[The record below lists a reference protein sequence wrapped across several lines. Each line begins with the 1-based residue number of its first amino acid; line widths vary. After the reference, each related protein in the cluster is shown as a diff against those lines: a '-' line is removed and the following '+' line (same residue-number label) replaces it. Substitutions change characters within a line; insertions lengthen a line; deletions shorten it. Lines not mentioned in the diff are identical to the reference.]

1 MFGHDAFDADLAKLY
16 AELVNDG
23 CIGKDP
29 AGSSSSASVVVPE
42 ADPANLIVAAPV
54 ASSAV
59 PTTNL
64 IAMPAGDLQLDLSEF
79 LNGFDDDETV
89 ADLPPLVASSPTTS
103 APATP
108 VVPAFTANA
117 LAPLYNLTSPAVYP
131 IPVPTL
137 PPQAPAP
144 SAQVAPIIPA
154 AGAAYPSAVPTTPV
168 TAAPTPL
175 TPAATPAPVPA
186 PVPAPTLIPTNTRK
200 STTKCKLLP
209 AALAYPSHLIPLD
222 APIQPRRGVHPAPP
236 APAQKRAAE
245 DDPATAQS
253 EKELKR
259 LKNTLSARMSRAR
272 KAAKIDLL
280 ESKVN
285 ELETENHRLERLV
298 QDLQR
303 QVLAYQEQQL
313 QQLQAQAASGRSENG
328 QLW

>member
-42 ADPANLIVAAPV
+42 ADPANLIVAAPIP
-54 ASSAV
+54 SSAV
-59 PTTNL
+59 PATDL
-64 IAMPAGDLQLDLSEF
+64 IDMPAGDLQLDLSEF

-117 LAPLYNLTSPAVYP
+117 LAPLYNLTSPVTFP

-144 SAQVAPIIPA
+144 IAQVAPIIPA
-154 AGAAYPSAVPTTPV
+154 AAYPSTVPTTPV
-168 TAAPTPL
+168 TATPVPP
-175 TPAATPAPVPA
+175 TPAATPAPL
-186 PVPAPTLIPTNTRK
+186 PVIPAPTLIPTNTRK

-222 APIQPRRGVHPAPP
+222 APIQPRRGVHPAPL

-245 DDPATAQS
+245 DDDPATAQS

>member
-42 ADPANLIVAAPV
+42 ADPANLIVAAPI

-59 PTTNL
+59 PATTDL
-64 IAMPAGDLQLDLSEF
+64 ITMPAGDLQLDLSEF
-79 LNGFDDDETV
+79 LIGFDDDETV

-103 APATP
+103 APTTP
-108 VVPAFTANA
+108 VVPAFTATA
-117 LAPLYNLTSPAVYP
+117 LAPLYNLTSPVAFP

-144 SAQVAPIIPA
+144 ISQGAPVLPA
-154 AGAAYPSAVPTTPV
+154 AVAYPSTVPTTPA
-168 TAAPTPL
+168 TAVPAPL

-186 PVPAPTLIPTNTRK
+186 PIPAPTLIPTNTRK

-222 APIQPRRGVHPAPP
+222 APIQPRRGVHPAPA

-245 DDPATAQS
+245 DDPASAQS